1 MPVPVLVVVITS
13 TKLTPGDD
21 GGWGGGGGGDDGEGG
36 GGGSGGSGGNGGDD
50 GSGDEGDGGGEG
62 GGGGDLGGGGGG
74 KGGDGGECHPY
85 TWMSMY
91 RGQVSPER
99 VLRPGRQSWKRSRFT
114 WVLNVGKC
122 LSDFGLASQPWHR
135 P

>member
-21 GGWGGGGGGDDGEGG
+21 GGWGGGGDGEGG
-36 GGGSGGSGGNGGDD
+36 GGGSGGSGGSGGGGGNGGDD
-50 GSGDEGDGGGEG
+50 GGGDEGDGGGEG
-62 GGGGDLGGGGGG
+62 GGGGALGGGGGG

-91 RGQVSPER
+91 RGQVVLVLRESER

-114 WVLNVGKC
+114 WVLNVGK
-122 LSDFGLASQPWHR
+122 
-135 P
+135 